1 MLKKLLKI
9 VKKVL
14 MAVIL
19 LYAYNKIAVS
29 INAIIPINV
38 FTIMLVSILGIPVII
53 SLFVFFVIV
62 F

>member
-14 MAVIL
+14 MAAIL

-29 INAIIPINV
+29 INAIIPINA